1 MTGLLKNNK
10 IEWTTNVTVL
20 SIYLFAWYNFGG
32 SENGIELK
40 CKSSNSEISSM
51 QVTFVHAYFIQ
62 E

>member
-1 MTGLLKNNK
+1 MTGLLKITKLNGQQ
-10 IEWTTNVTVL
+10 NVTVL